1 MMLIHPR
8 VFDSMRHMIP
18 KPTIAQR
25 SMSELED
32 RMQEILANKMISDE
46 EKVKLY
52 SDALARYSTIE
63 RNMRSKSQIETSYR
77 NDSADGTIASVA
89 AYQPDIKE
97 EILQEVPERYHDEA
111 GQLIDIVR
119 KGLPDVTWTTS
130 GRMLYK
136 NKSIPNSNLVTLIS
150 FLSDDGKA
158 NDQPPPGHREL
169 AEALNAARV
178 APSLVTRKEDDS
190 VRHHRH
196 QRQHRHHRYPV
207 RDEPQHLQHRY
218 LDREKRQKLAN
229 DPKENQRYHPDSIQL
244 QDRPG
249 KVFVKVE
256 HQCLSYLRH
265 IFRTD
270 GCSTKRRR

>member
-89 AYQPDIKE
+89 AHQPDIKE
-97 EILQEVPERYHDEA
+97 EILQEVPKRYHDEA

-119 KGLPDVTWTTS
+119 KGLPDVTWTPS

-169 AEALNAARV
+169 TEALNAARV
-178 APSLVTRKEDDS
+178 APSLV
-190 VRHHRH
+190 VNN
-196 QRQHRHHRYPV
+196 
-207 RDEPQHLQHRY
+207 L
-218 LDREKRQKLAN
+218 
-229 DPKENQRYHPDSIQL
+229 
-244 QDRPG
+244 
-249 KVFVKVE
+249 
-256 HQCLSYLRH
+256 
-265 IFRTD
+265 
-270 GCSTKRRR
+270 KRRRPRSPSPTPTSTSPPPISSSRRASTSATPISRSREASKVSKRPERKSTLPSRFNPTTGQAGKGFRQGRTPVSQLPASHFPNRWLQY